1 MVAYNIRYLYN
12 VALQS
17 LPKKDYPLEVA
28 RERPQDLLR
37 LLSIKAISDSREPNP
52 TIPNID
58 NILPRRYAAR
68 GQVRTIATILAQY
81 RKYTQQEAY
90 LIAAF
95 IDMFKLWASYFEHV
109 HDRQRHY
116 SWIVE
121 DIVNDIHGT
130 YVDVKSAILMF
141 GTTGN
146 FFVYTP
152 HIDLMKSL
160 GYLDY
165 RRYMQFPKM
174 TQQRRD
180 DNNNWKFNTLKQ
192 QAIARLIFDGT
203 DLYRLPKPLYQAVK
217 SVLLIFDEL

>member
-12 VALQS
+12 VALHS

-28 RERPQDLLR
+28 RERAQDILR
-37 LLSIKAISDSREPNP
+37 LLSIKAISDSREANP
-52 TIPNID
+52 SIPNL
-58 NILPRRYAAR
+58 NNMLPNRYSASGR
-68 GQVRTIATILAQY
+68 VRTIATILAQY

-95 IDMFKLWASYFEHV
+95 IDVFKVWASYFEHV
-109 HDRQRHY
+109 HDRNRHY
-116 SWIVE
+116 QWIVD
-121 DIVNDIHGT
+121 DIVDDKHGACVDI
-130 YVDVKSAILMF
+130 KSAILMF

-146 FFVYTP
+146 FFEYTP
-152 HIDLMKSL
+152 SMEVMPSI
-160 GYLDY
+160 GYLEY
-165 RRYMQFPKM
+165 RRYLDFPKM
-174 TQQRRD
+174 TQQRRL
-180 DNNNWKFNTLKQ
+180 DNNNWRFNTLKQ